1 MKRKLLAGLCF
12 APLMVAAACSNP
24 TSEPGPATTTTAVAE
39 PSSSPT
45 VVVIPPDASKPTVEP
60 TTVTATVTVPKPQG
74 PVVPDPAPNPCK
86 DAYSGWST
94 LKDSTDINLVEGTVD
109 MVRIG
114 QHDCF
119 DRIVVDVD
127 TEDMVG
133 FHAEYVPV
141 VAHVGSGFPVEVAGE
156 AVLQLVVDAPLAMTP
171 NGMPSFTTTP
181 NWDVLREIRSA
192 GSFEGITKLAIG
204 VSSKVKFGVYHHT
217 DADGK
222 THVVVDL
229 IHPFK

>member
-1 MKRKLLAGLCF
+1 MKRKLLTGLF
-12 APLMVAAACSNP
+12 LAPLLVAAACSNP
-24 TSEPGPATTTTAVAE
+24 VSDPEPVTPATTTVAVQ
-39 PSSSPT
+39 PSPSQP
-45 VVVIPPDASKPTVEP
+45 VVVMPPDASDPTVEP
-60 TTVTATVTVPKPQG
+60 VTTTPTVTVPKPYG
-74 PVVPDPAPNPCK
+74 PTLPNPCR

-94 LKDSTDINLVEGTVD
+94 KKDSTKIKLVEGTID

-114 QHDCF
+114 QHECF

-127 TEDMVG
+127 TKEKVG

-141 VAHVGSGFPVEVAGE
+141 VEHLGNGFPVEVAGE
-156 AVLQLVVDAPLAMTP
+156 AVLQVVIDAQVPMTP
-171 NGMPSFTTTP
+171 NGMPAFTTTP

-217 DADGK
+217 SEDGK
-222 THVVVDL
+222 THVVIDL
-229 IHPFK
+229 IHPF